1 MEIPTDLIYKY
12 FSEITF
18 SKGDYLLRA
27 GEIEKY
33 LYYIES
39 GMVRI
44 FHYDFRKDKETTVD
58 FIFPNQFCLSYESF
72 RDCTPSLLEL
82 QAISDVRAYRIDKQL
97 LDTLMKQETFLLVKS
112 QIMEELFVQKARKEI
127 QFLTQSPE
135 EIYKQLIE
143 KEPVLVQK
151 LPLKYIA
158 SYIGITPQAL
168 SRIRR
173 RIVTE

>member
-1 MEIPTDLIYKY
+1 MEISTELIYEY
-12 FSEITF
+12 FSEIRF
-18 SKGDYLLRA
+18 SKGDYLLRS
-27 GEIEKY
+27 GETEKY
-33 LYYIES
+33 LYYLES

-44 FHYDFRKDKETTVD
+44 FHYDFQKDKEKIVD
-58 FIFPNQFCLSYESF
+58 FIFPKQFCLSYESF
-72 RDCTPSLLEL
+72 RDSMPSVLEL
-82 QAISDVRAYRIDKQL
+82 QAISDVSAYRINKQL
-97 LDTLMKQETFLLVKS
+97 FDTLMKDEKFVYAKA

-135 EIYKQLIE
+135 QIYKELIE
-143 KEPVLVQK
+143 KEPYLVQK

-173 RIVTE
+173 RIF